1 MKLIMNENKRID
13 SIAIG
18 GWFVQG
24 AFNDPYGEEGSHH
37 FLEHM
42 IFNTNEIQ
50 TWCSKLR
57 KKGINLNAFT
67 SHEIMCFYVICLKD
81 DFLDAFEFIHSI
93 LTGDQ
98 SWDGDIGFENE
109 RKIIYKEIEYHSNFV
124 EKMKNNMLK
133 QMFPDNIPNFSIMG
147 SKESVNRISKDEL
160 LKLYNKSKLFSFMTI
175 AGGDPCLREMVSLSD
190 YKGECHFKFQ
200 EVEPM
205 GNLEYIEEGISD
217 YEFCYFCL
225 SKFFPKVYRNEA
237 IIYAE
242 YVKEFLFEQL
252 REGNGFTYRIN
263 TANVN
268 LYNGLI
274 SFWIFKINK
283 NDLEAV
289 KKIVEEICQKMVGEE
304 IKKFESFVRVKT
316 ILRSDNVSSEMLS
329 LGYKNTILSNEQEGI
344 CDWAAFIKYINCER
358 RDFYQRIEGFGCKSQ
373 NVCYSNGVGDK

>member
-1 MKLIMNENKRID
+1 MKLIINENKRID

-24 AFNDPYGEEGSHH
+24 SFNDPFGEEGSHH
-37 FLEHM
+37 FLEHI

-50 TWCSKLR
+50 TWGSKLR
-57 KKGINLNAFT
+57 RKGINFNAFT
-67 SHEIMCFYVICLKD
+67 SHEIMCFYVICLKE
-81 DFLDAFEFIHSI
+81 DFLDAFEFIHYI
-93 LTGDQ
+93 LTGNQ
-98 SWDGDIGFENE
+98 SWDESIGFENE

-124 EKMKNNMLK
+124 EEMKNNMLK

-147 SKESVNRISKDEL
+147 SKESINRINKDRL
-160 LKLYNKSKLFSFMTI
+160 LKLYNKSKLFSFITI
-175 AGGDPCLREMVSLSD
+175 AGGDPCLRKMANLSD
-190 YKGECHFKFQ
+190 YEEESHFKFQ
-200 EVEPM
+200 DVVPM
-205 GNLEYIEEGISD
+205 GNLKYVEDGISD

-242 YVKEFLFEQL
+242 YIKESLFEQV
-252 REGNGFTYRIN
+252 REENGFTYRIN
-263 TANVN
+263 TANLN

-283 NDLEAV
+283 NDLEDV
-289 KKIVEEICQKMVGEE
+289 IKIVEEICQKKVGEE
-304 IKKFESFVRVKT
+304 IRKLESFVRVKT

-329 LGYKNTILSNEQEGI
+329 LGYKNTILSNEREGI
-344 CDWAAFIKYINCER
+344 CNWADFIKYINRER
-358 RDFYQRIEGFGCKSQ
+358 RNFYQRIEGVGNKYH